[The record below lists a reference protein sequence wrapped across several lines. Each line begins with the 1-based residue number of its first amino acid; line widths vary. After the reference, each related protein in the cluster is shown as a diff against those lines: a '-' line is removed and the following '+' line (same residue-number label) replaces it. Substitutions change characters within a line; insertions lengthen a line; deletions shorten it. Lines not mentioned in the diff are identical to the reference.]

1 MDLISLQKQVQ
12 MCSSRPG
19 KKQCFGVY
27 ELGNQRG
34 LFWEMQFQFLFLM
47 ILFQML
53 RNLVLEFP
61 KVSQES
67 QKSQTVEEINF
78 TGESA
83 ELLEAG
89 LYLDPFA

>member
-1 MDLISLQKQVQ
+1 MNWEIREGF
-12 MCSSRPG
+12 CG
-19 KKQCFGVY
+19 
-27 ELGNQRG
+27 EL
-34 LFWEMQFQFLFLM
+34 QFQFLFLM

>member
-1 MDLISLQKQVQ
+1 
-12 MCSSRPG
+12 
-19 KKQCFGVY
+19 
-27 ELGNQRG
+27 
-34 LFWEMQFQFLFLM
+34 MQFQFLFLM

-67 QKSQTVEEINF
+67 HKSQTVKEINF

-89 LYLDPFA
+89 LYLDPLA